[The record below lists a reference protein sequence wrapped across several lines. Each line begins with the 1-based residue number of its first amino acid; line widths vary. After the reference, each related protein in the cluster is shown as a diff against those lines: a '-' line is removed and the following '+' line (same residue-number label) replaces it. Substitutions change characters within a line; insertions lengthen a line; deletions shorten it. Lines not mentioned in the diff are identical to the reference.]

1 MFPDGRNEFLWS
13 TRIHRHGWLWNHFE
27 VSKSANYPHLCTD
40 NTFFM
45 FQKVLHIA
53 RSWSLFLLCMPCKIV
68 LAALV
73 FWWIS
78 LCWITLL
85 YISFTFNIHSF
96 LFCFILFRFVLCSTT
111 VKFSVRELSEVKRVA
126 SHHLRLLGFKP
137 LDCLKD
143 YHNLRP
149 STFVYP
155 SDQVTVFFWACFS
168 SCSLLLYCNYPLNAE
183 NVVIF
188 SMSSCFWAF
197 GR

>member
-1 MFPDGRNEFLWS
+1 MKLIF
-13 TRIHRHGWLWNHFE
+13 
-27 VSKSANYPHLCTD
+27 A
-40 NTFFM
+40 
-45 FQKVLHIA
+45 
-53 RSWSLFLLCMPCKIV
+53 CMPCKIV

-85 YISFTFNIHSF
+85 YISFTFTIHSCIF
-96 LFCFILFRFVLCSTT
+96 FLCSTI
-111 VKFSVRELSEVKRVA
+111 VKFSVHELSEVKRVA

-149 STFVYP
+149 STFIYP
-155 SDQVTVFFWACFS
+155 SDQVLCSSGIASVS